1 MILLLEEDKMD
12 WYAIFT
18 MPNKELE
25 VQKWISFFFDKSICT
40 SIVPRR
46 ILTERKQGK
55 KYKIEK
61 VMFKGYV
68 FINIEMND
76 KYYHKLKDISYVIKI
91 LGEDY
96 RYSKISEEE
105 MDLILKLTKYSE
117 VIDYSKIYM
126 KNSKVIVKAGPLTG
140 MEGIIKKIDKRKN
153 RATIL
158 INCMGEMKK
167 IDLGVEFIDF

>member
-1 MILLLEEDKMD
+1 MD

-25 VQKWISFFFDKSICT
+25 VQKWISFFFDKSICH

-46 ILTERKQGK
+46 KLTEKKQGK

-68 FINIEMND
+68 FVKIKMND
-76 KYYHKLKDISYVIKI
+76 KYYHKLKDIPYVIKI
-91 LGEDY
+91 LGDDY
-96 RYSKISEEE
+96 RYSKISEDE
-105 MDLILKLTKYSE
+105 MELILKLTRDSE
-117 VIDYSKIYM
+117 VIEYSKIYM
-126 KNSKVIVKAGPLTG
+126 KNSRVVVKAGPLTG

-158 INCMGEMKK
+158 INYMGELKK
-167 IDLGVEFIDF
+167 VDLGVEFIDF